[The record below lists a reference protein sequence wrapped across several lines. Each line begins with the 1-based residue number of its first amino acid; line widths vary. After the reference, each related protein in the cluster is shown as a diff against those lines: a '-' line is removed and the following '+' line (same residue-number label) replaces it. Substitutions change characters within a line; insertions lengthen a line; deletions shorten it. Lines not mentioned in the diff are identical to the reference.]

1 MKNFLI
7 SLLVTCLCLGIVA
20 LILAFGFGQILLDII
35 ETKNWIMLIV
45 VALCVFSGWLGAK
58 LSEKTRKK

>member
-35 ETKNWIMLIV
+35 ETKNWIMLGVI
-45 VALCVFSGWLGAK
+45 AAFAFSIWLGGK
-58 LSEKTRKK
+58 LAEKTRKK